1 MLSGRLFYA
10 DYSFPHQACLRD
22 CVFVSCRLIFLKT
35 EQIAKVYEK
44 GLIVCTKGIKFF
56 VLRAFSPE
64 EEVDLAWIGFR

>member
-1 MLSGRLFYA
+1 MKGAKKNLNYE
-10 DYSFPHQACLRD
+10 
-22 CVFVSCRLIFLKT
+22 